1 MNDTGEWVPVV
12 RSSTHALV
20 VEAIENRILSGDLGV
35 GDLLPPERQL
45 AETLGVSRAAARE
58 AIRVLEGQ
66 GVLESHV
73 GSGKRAGTFVAAMPS
88 EALSRF
94 LKLHVALANFDLEE
108 VVQTRV
114 ILEVA
119 SVRMAATNK
128 GDPVREEMLA
138 EMRDAADAMSDRTA
152 SRASFNDAD
161 TRFHIAL
168 ARAGGNRLFAD
179 LTQAIRESLRIPN
192 LRGFEG
198 IGDWEG
204 FSDVLRT
211 QHAEILTAIEGGEPD
226 RAESLIRE
234 HIATASRSLPL
245 NG

>member
-1 MNDTGEWVPVV
+1 MV

-20 VEAIENRILSGDLGV
+20 VEAIENRILSGDLKV

-45 AETLGVSRAAARE
+45 AENLGVSRAAARE

-94 LKLHVALANFDLEE
+94 LKLHVALSNFDLDE

-119 SVRMAATNK
+119 SVRMAAENK
-128 GDPVREEMLA
+128 GDPDRESLLD
-138 EMRDAADAMSDRTA
+138 EMREATVEMADRAA

-161 TRFHIAL
+161 TRFHVAL
-168 ARAGGNRLFAD
+168 ARAGDNRLFAD
-179 LTQAIRESLRIPN
+179 LTQAIRESLRAPN

-198 IGDWEG
+198 ITNWRE
-204 FSDVLRT
+204 FSDILRD
-211 QHAEILTAIEGGEPD
+211 QHGQILAAIEGGDAD
-226 RAESLIRE
+226 RAEELVRE
-234 HIATASRSLPL
+234 HIATASQSLPL
-245 NG
+245 PLKNRD